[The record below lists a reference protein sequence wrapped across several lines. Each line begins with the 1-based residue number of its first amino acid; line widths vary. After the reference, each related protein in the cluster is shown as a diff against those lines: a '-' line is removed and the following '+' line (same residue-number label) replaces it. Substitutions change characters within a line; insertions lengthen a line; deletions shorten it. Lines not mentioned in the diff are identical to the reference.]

1 MENFED
7 YENKSYEE
15 ARRVTYSFSDH
26 LQYFLNFIGMFIKIS
41 IIAFVELFENLVK
54 WLQSSKPKNI
64 SGQIALVTGW
74 WRSIFSRAIKRN
86 EFLSGG
92 ANGLGRAIAFRL
104 AQENCKVVIVDL
116 NHVEAKRTATEIAEK
131 FNVPTAAYKVDVSN
145 YDAIQQL
152 KSDVESTFG
161 HVDILVNNAGI
172 LSAISLR
179 EGQPKDI
186 QKVIDVN
193 LTSHFWVI

>member
-64 SGQIALVTGW
+64 SGQIALVTG
-74 WRSIFSRAIKRN
+74 
-86 EFLSGG
+86 
-92 ANGLGRAIAFRL
+92 
-104 AQENCKVVIVDL
+104 
-116 NHVEAKRTATEIAEK
+116 
-131 FNVPTAAYKVDVSN
+131 
-145 YDAIQQL
+145 
-152 KSDVESTFG
+152 
-161 HVDILVNNAGI
+161 
-172 LSAISLR
+172 
-179 EGQPKDI
+179 
-186 QKVIDVN
+186 
-193 LTSHFWVI
+193 